1 MFDKRKFIII
11 LLSIIISIIFI
22 FVVIPESYNILLYFN
37 VDIWLIIVIIT
48 IMIPAYFGLTLWL
61 LLTSIY
67 FDKDKSR
74 NKYKKNKTLKDK
86 RRESEIEFDIHLVL
100 KYIKQV
106 LKEKDNISIDE
117 IADVL
122 DLDRKF
128 ILKVIKN
135 FINEKLLDGYLR
147 NGVYYKSWGNDE

>member
-1 MFDKRKFIII
+1 MIKMFDKRKFIII

-147 NGVYYKSWGNDE
+147 NGVYYKS